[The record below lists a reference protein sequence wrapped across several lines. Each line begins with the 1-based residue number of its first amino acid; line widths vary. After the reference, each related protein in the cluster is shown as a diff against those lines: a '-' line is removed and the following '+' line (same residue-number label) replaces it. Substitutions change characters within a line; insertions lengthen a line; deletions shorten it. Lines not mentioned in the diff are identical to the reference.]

1 MIAKW
6 FLWRDHSLHADLRI
20 LGKQRRKGGEREEL
34 SARRGARKT
43 QLRLFSPKIC
53 KKKNAPVQQA
63 RYNTTLV
70 PEVFLDFV
78 SFREPAKKASGARV
92 REHKK

>member
-1 MIAKW
+1 MQNR
-6 FLWRDHSLHADLRI
+6 LNVLRI

-43 QLRLFSPKIC
+43 QFHLFSPKIC
-53 KKKNAPVQQA
+53 KKNAPVQQA

-78 SFREPAKKASGARV
+78 SFREPAKKASGTRV
-92 REHKK
+92 RDHKK